1 MKADKMK
8 TATLASGRGMIG
20 KGAEGASGRVGRSV
34 IAAVVGLAL
43 MPLIGRSM
51 VADATDVTVNV
62 SSLHQVIDGFGASS
76 AWCGTIPSVVM
87 NSLYGDLGFS
97 ILRVRIEEGIGDANW
112 ANGPYTS
119 WAPELANAQSA
130 NSHGAIV
137 FATPWNPP
145 PGLRLTGG
153 GGEYSIDTTK
163 WASYRDYLN
172 AYVKYFKTNGVNLY
186 AISMQN
192 EPDYSSSWTYWSPA
206 QIHNFALE
214 YGASVTTK
222 LISGE
227 SFTFNKPYYDP
238 ILNDTKALA
247 NVAIFGTHIYGTS
260 VANYAY
266 PLFQQIGV
274 PAGKKLWMTE
284 HYLNSDDNIT
294 TTIMPVAKEI
304 HDWLVTGNGDA
315 YIYWWI
321 TYGNGLATSSGT
333 IYKRAYVISQFA
345 KYIRPGYHRVDA
357 TANPATNVYVSAYAG
372 ADSVVIVAINTG
384 TSAASQTFTLQNASV
399 SQFSSW
405 NTTANTNMAAGSAAA
420 VSGSSFTAS
429 LPAQSITTF
438 VGKNTSTSVES
449 RSAGAT
455 AAQEFKARIAGG
467 KLVITPMDDS
477 RTYDA
482 TVYALDGRQAV
493 TRNGSRGVLEI
504 PVNAKGM
511 YVVNIESDGHVQR
524 ELVPTF

>member
-1 MKADKMK
+1 MKN
-8 TATLASGRGMIG
+8 ASVVPGPGTIAIG
-20 KGAEGASGRVGRSV
+20 STKPSWKVGRSLV
-34 IAAVVGLAL
+34 VAVFSLAV
-43 MPLIGRSM
+43 MPMLGRTM
-51 VADATDVTVNV
+51 VASAASVTVNV
-62 SSLHQVIDGFGASS
+62 STQHQVIDGFGASS

-97 ILRVRIEEGIGDANW
+97 ILRVRIEEGIGDNW
-112 ANGPYTS
+112 KTGNFSS
-119 WAPELANAQSA
+119 WAPELANAKSA
-130 NSHGAIV
+130 SSHGAIV

-145 PGLRLTGG
+145 PSLRLTGG
-153 GGEYSIDTTK
+153 GGEYSTDPSQ
-163 WASYRDYLN
+163 WAGYRDYLN
-172 AYVKYFKTNGVNLY
+172 AYVKYFKDNGVDLY
-186 AISMQN
+186 AISVQN
-192 EPDYSSSWTYWSPA
+192 EPDYSSSWTYWSA
-206 QIHNFALE
+206 TQVHDFVLN
-214 YGASVTTK
+214 YGASITTK
-222 LISGE
+222 LISAE
-227 SFTFNKPYYDP
+227 SFTFNKSYYDQ

-304 HDWLVTGNGDA
+304 HDWLVTGNGDG

-372 ADSVVIVAINTG
+372 SDSVVIVAINTG
-384 TSAASQTFTLQNASV
+384 TSSASQTFTLQNASV

-405 NTTANTNMAAGSAAA
+405 NTTASTNMAAGSAAM
-420 VSGSSFTAS
+420 VSGGSFTAT

-449 RSAGAT
+449 RTT
-455 AAQEFKARIAGG
+455 ASTTAPEFKTALSNGSI
-467 KLVITPMDDS
+467 VVTPLGPDKA
-477 RTYDA
+477 YDIS
-482 TVYALDGRQAV
+482 VYTLSGRQVV
-493 TRNGSRGVLEI
+493 TKSGNRGVLEI
-504 PVNAKGM
+504 PVTAKGM
-511 YVVNIESDGHVQR
+511 YSVSIVSNGRVQR
-524 ELVPTF
+524 ELVPNF